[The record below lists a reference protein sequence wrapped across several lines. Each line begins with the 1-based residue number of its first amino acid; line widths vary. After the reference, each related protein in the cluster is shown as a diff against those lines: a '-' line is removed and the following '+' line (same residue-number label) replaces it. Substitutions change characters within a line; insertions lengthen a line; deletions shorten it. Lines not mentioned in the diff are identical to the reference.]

1 MQNADIERALLLE
14 AEASEVDFKSRF
26 DPSHKGELL
35 EIVKDIAAMANSGG
49 GVVLFGLNNDG
60 SPSGAD
66 LSALRA
72 YDSAKLTDA
81 IYKYTD
87 CQFQDFRLCECQKLG
102 RDVVALTIGT
112 IAVPMVF
119 SQTGNYQDANK
130 QQRNAF
136 VGGTVY
142 FRHGTKSEPGNSDDL
157 RQFIER
163 RLEVVRRAW
172 LEGIAVVVE
181 APPGSVFQI
190 VDPASIHPG
199 AVSGSREVRLTN
211 DPAAPAVSM
220 PDIDVQWPFR
230 QKEVVAEVNRLLD
243 GERTVKGYNIQC
255 ARKAHDI
262 DADPVF
268 CYRQKHASAK
278 FSRAFVD
285 WLVGQ
290 FHADQTFFEKSKSIA
305 DAKTTHAAPA

>member
-66 LSALRA
+66 LSGLRA

-87 CQFQDFRLCECQKLG
+87 RQFQDFRLCECQKLG

-112 IAVPMVF
+112 VAVPMVF

-181 APPGSVFQI
+181 APPGSVFQ
-190 VDPASIHPG
+190 VADPASIHPG
-199 AVSGSREVRLTN
+199 AVSGLTAVRLTN